1 MKGRKLII
9 LTALAA
15 VLCSC
20 GPRKKAASAPAVQT
34 REFPMAE
41 VPMMI
46 TEPAE
51 RLVWLGQHFWD
62 RFTATDS
69 LYFCD
74 SVTVNGVT
82 LENLEKQMG
91 IFASILQEVPLSD
104 GVRSMEV
111 FYERLEAFQMAKPA
125 GNVLPQTVA
134 LATRY
139 FYDPNSPVRSEDLY
153 LPFVTRLAASAL
165 IDPDYRMGYEWDA
178 EKCALNRTGTKAAD
192 FVFVDTEGRRRT
204 LYGIKAHRILLIF
217 GNPDCTACKE
227 IQETF
232 TQYPELSAQIA
243 DGTLKVVDIYIDEDI
258 ELWKAR
264 KAAYPASWINGYDPG
279 FSIRTDLIYNV
290 RAVPSLYLLDENKT
304 VLLKDA
310 VPEKVLQALL

>member
-1 MKGRKLII
+1 MKARKTLII
-9 LTALAA
+9 TAFVA
-15 VLCSC
+15 VLFSC
-20 GPRKKAASAPAVQT
+20 GPRKKAAAPVNHT
-34 REFPMAE
+34 RDFPMAE

-125 GNVLPQTVA
+125 GNILPQTVA
-134 LATRY
+134 LVTRY

-264 KAAYPASWINGYDPG
+264 KAAYPASWINGYDPT

-310 VPEKVLQALL
+310 VPEKVLGALL

>member
-1 MKGRKLII
+1 MKGRRLII
-9 LTALAA
+9 LTALTA
-15 VLCSC
+15 VLFSC
-20 GPRKKAASAPAVQT
+20 GPGKKTSAPAVLT
-34 REFPMAE
+34 RDFPAA
-41 VPMMI
+41 VIPMMI
-46 TEPAE
+46 TEPSE
-51 RLVWLGQHFWD
+51 RVVWLGQHFWD

-74 SVTVNGVT
+74 SLTVNGVP
-82 LENLEKQMG
+82 LEKLEQEMG
-91 IFASILQEVPLSD
+91 LFASFLQEVSLSD
-104 GVRSMEV
+104 GVRSMEL
-111 FYERLEAFQMAKPA
+111 FYDRLESFQLAHPQ
-125 GNVLPQTVA
+125 GNILPKTVA

-139 FYDPNSPVRSEDLY
+139 FYDPNSPLRSEDLY

-165 IDPDYRMGYEWDA
+165 IDPDYRMGYAWDA

-192 FVFVDTEGRRRT
+192 FVFVDTDGKRRT
-204 LYGIKAHRILLIF
+204 LHGIKARRTLLIF

-227 IQETF
+227 IQDTF

-264 KAAYPASWINGYDPG
+264 KAAYPASWINGYDPT

-310 VPEKVLQALL
+310 PPEKVLRALL

>member
-192 FVFVDTEGRRRT
+192 FVFVDTDGKRRT

-264 KAAYPASWINGYDPG
+264 KAAYPASWINGYDPA

>member
-104 GVRSMEV
+104 GV
-111 FYERLEAFQMAKPA
+111 PA

-192 FVFVDTEGRRRT
+192 FVFVDTDGRRRT

-264 KAAYPASWINGYDPG
+264 KAAYPASWINGYDPT

-310 VPEKVLQALL
+310 VPERVLQALL